1 MTNQWNGSA
10 VMEEFAKIAK
20 EQGFLSSELKKNDKD
35 VVGNA
40 KIPTPVKDHRRYE
53 PTEEYD
59 VTDHK
64 CIMEDAHPD
73 KKKQLAEAQGDG
85 GVVENNM
92 EQQEADINVAT
103 NMPSGS
109 LVGIHAELINDLV
122 KLANK
127 CEKEGNVKAALRIDE
142 TIRSLSHRPFD
153 GGLLIKEAF
162 WPALLGL
169 VGSIVGPAALDWL
182 VNKVT
187 TDKFGRPT
195 YIEKT
200 DLKGKTSR
208 VPRGQGLKNVGL
220 AAGAI
225 GAGISVAYAFGD
237 KLMSRKEDLATDV
250 QDLYNTLQKVSSES
264 PSAKNALM
272 KLYPFA
278 AFVKTMNVSTQD
290 GFQKFVTEY
299 NKFKSTIYPQVKLD
313 ASKADQV
320 ELKEKWY
327 WPFSDVNKI
336 KSQLSDVEADFKD
349 MDEIIKNLNASAA
362 KIGEGIKQDIKQEPE
377 LNIDPGIKGLQQILS
392 LHGFMD
398 KKWEVP
404 VDGNLD
410 EQTITAA
417 KELEELL
424 DANLDSFRQSKGIK
438 FNAIGSIISNDQ
450 LKIDPVTLLKLI
462 DLAELQL
469 KKE

>member
-1 MTNQWNGSA
+1 MTNQWNGSS
-10 VMEEFAKIAK
+10 VMENFAKIAK
-20 EQGFLSSELKKNDKD
+20 EQGFLSSKLKDDKD
-35 VVGNA
+35 VVGNS
-40 KIPTPVKDHRRYE
+40 KTPTPVKDHRRYE

-64 CIMEDAHPD
+64 CIMEDAHPE
-73 KKKQLAEAQGDG
+73 KKKELAEAQGEG

-92 EQQEADINVAT
+92 EQQEADIKAAT
-103 NMPSGS
+103 NMPSGA
-109 LVGIHAELINDLV
+109 LVGIHAALINELV
-122 KLANK
+122 KLAN
-127 CEKEGNVKAALRIDE
+127 EYEENGNTKAALRIDE
-142 TIRSLSHRPFD
+142 TIRSLSNRPFD
-153 GGLLIKEAF
+153 GGLLVKEAF

-182 VNKVT
+182 INKTT

-195 YIEKT
+195 YVEKT
-200 DLKGKTSR
+200 DSSGKISR
-208 VPRGQGLKNVGL
+208 VPRGNTLRNVGL
-220 AAGAI
+220 AAGAV
-225 GAGISVAYAFGD
+225 GAAVSVAYAFGD

-272 KLYPFA
+272 ALYPFA
-278 AFVKTMNVSTQD
+278 ASVKTMNISTQS

-299 NKFKSTIYPQVKLD
+299 DKFKSTTYPQVKLD
-313 ASKADQV
+313 ASKSAQV

-349 MDEIIKNLNASAA
+349 MDDIIKNLNASAA

-377 LNIDPGIKGLQQILS
+377 LKIDPGIKGLQQILS

-404 VDGNLD
+404 VDGTLD
-410 EQTITAA
+410 EQTITAT

-424 DANLDSFRQSKGIK
+424 DANLDAFRKAHDIK
-438 FNAIGSIISNDQ
+438 FNAIGSIIQNDQ